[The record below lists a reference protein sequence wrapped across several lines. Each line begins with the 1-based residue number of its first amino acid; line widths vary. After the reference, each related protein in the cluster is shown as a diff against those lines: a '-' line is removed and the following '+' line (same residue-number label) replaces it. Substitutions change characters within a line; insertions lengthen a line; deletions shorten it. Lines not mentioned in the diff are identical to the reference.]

1 MRVLEMPWFTDNCPL
16 SLTLKL
22 QSSSEQISSK
32 LYKGTETECTP
43 LKKYI
48 WNADSDLK
56 YGEILNSDEFTGYI
70 LDICSKI
77 FDNTS
82 QMTEEFT
89 NLLIKAADKSLRSK
103 IYNRTK
109 LNNTNDHL
117 SEFDYSLQQAN
128 RHFKK
133 CRRNFCKDT
142 QNSSKRKEFL
152 TAKAKYRK
160 AIKAFKHRNKEAE
173 LNSLQ
178 KMKKKIQNYFG
189 KKLEKLY

>member
-1 MRVLEMPWFTDNCPL
+1 MHT
-16 SLTLKL
+16 T
-22 QSSSEQISSK
+22 Q
-32 LYKGTETECTP
+32 
-43 LKKYI
+43 KYI

-56 YGEILNSDEFTGYI
+56 YGEILNSDEFAGYI
-70 LDICSKI
+70 LDFCSKI

-103 IYNRTK
+103 ICNKTK

-117 SEFDYSLQQAN
+117 SEFDYSLQQSK
-128 RHFKK
+128 RIFKK

-152 TAKAKYRK
+152 IAKAKYRK
-160 AIKAFKHRNKEAE
+160 AIKAFKYKNKEAE
-173 LNSLQ
+173 LIHFR
-178 KMKKKIQNYFG
+178 KWKRIIQDSFG
-189 KKLEKLY
+189 KKLEKLYKKTGRL